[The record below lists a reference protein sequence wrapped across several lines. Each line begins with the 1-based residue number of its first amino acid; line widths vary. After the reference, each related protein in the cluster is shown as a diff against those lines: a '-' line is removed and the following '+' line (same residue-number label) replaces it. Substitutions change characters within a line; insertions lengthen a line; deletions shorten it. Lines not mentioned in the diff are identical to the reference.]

1 MVVIIM
7 WLQVLPVV
15 AMGHLSV
22 GTNFNTAHK
31 VARSALL
38 ADHNHRYSTT
48 PGPVLLALRC
58 VHVSAHRRDK
68 ETGRRL
74 RLLSRADVVDTALL
88 LQRLTFRLLVWIV
101 AHLMV
106 LNIVFGSGGSMR
118 MID

>member
-22 GTNFNTAHK
+22 GTDLNTAHEM
-31 VARSALL
+31 AGSALL

-48 PGPVLLALRC
+48 PRPFLLALRC
-58 VHVSAHRRDK
+58 VHVSAHRGDK

-88 LQRLTFRLLVWIV
+88 LQRLTFRLFVRIV

-106 LNIVFGSGGSMR
+106 LNIVFGSGVGVR